1 MNFWKLLLGTILGSL
16 IAGVVLFFLAFMF
29 IAGLA
34 ASAGERKIVE
44 VADNS
49 VLTVN
54 LDRPITERAG
64 DDPFENLAALSGNVE
79 SGLGL
84 NTILAGIHHAKT
96 DDKIR
101 GIYLKTG
108 FFGGGTGSLEAVR
121 NALEDFKKSG
131 KFVYAYAE
139 FYTESAYYL
148 ATTADSIFLYPTGV
162 MEWNGLG
169 STPMF
174 IKGTFDK
181 LGIEP
186 ILFRGPGNKF
196 KSYGEMYM
204 RKNMSEE
211 NKEQIRE
218 LLNDLWLHMLEKM
231 AASRKTDVAKL
242 QNLANTLAVGGA
254 QSALKAGLVDGL
266 RYEDEVEDLIK
277 AKMGLDKKKKLK
289 LVSLEKYDDSFVPN
303 SGKNNK
309 IAVIY
314 AVGDIQSGSGN
325 NETIGSKTMVEALR
339 KARLDDNVKAIVL
352 RINSPGGS
360 ALASDVILREVVLA
374 KKAKPVIASYGD
386 LAASGGYYI
395 SAVCDKIVA
404 EPTTITG
411 SIGIFGVLFNTEKLF
426 DDKLGITFDR
436 VTTNPYADL
445 ANPNRRMTP
454 VEAQF
459 IQTQIDTGYYG
470 FLDIVKSGRGFASR
484 EAVNNIAQGRVW
496 SGKRAKE
503 IKLVDELG
511 GLDVALKMAAEKA
524 GVGDDYSVVDY
535 PRYKTGIEQLMEV
548 LGKDAKYRFAK
559 MFFTKEELQ
568 VLEMRKKLEGRFNAE
583 NGIYMRMPEEYTIR

>member
-1 MNFWKLLLGTILGSL
+1 MGTILGSL